1 MLQQPPDTS
10 RDEELAR
17 SLQKQLDCEQP
28 QQPLRMAVAQPVA
41 PAELP
46 YKCGACGTTH
56 AVRNVS
62 HGATFACANCG
73 APNQILLAD
82 AQRAVVVYVVLSLAP
97 AGSRAQTDHVCWA
110 L

>member
-1 MLQQPPDTS
+1 MNH
-10 RDEELAR
+10 E
-17 SLQKQLDCEQP
+17 
-28 QQPLRMAVAQPVA
+28 QPLRMAVAQPVA

-46 YKCGACGTTH
+46 FKCGACGTTH
-56 AVRNVS
+56 VVRNVS

-82 AQRAVVVYVVLSLAP
+82 AQRVVVVCVLLSLAP
-97 AGSRAQTDHVCWA
+97 AGRRARTDRVRWA